1 MKTNQMHLNSLV
13 LWFMV
18 LLFGIGACAPSAS
31 LPAATSIPTFSDIN
45 PCDVSNIDI
54 TDVSWFQEPDG
65 AWRVVGMM
73 RNNSS
78 QPISKVLIGALTKK
92 KNDELVYPDGPKG
105 ETIGAYPSHLLPGEQ
120 APFSA
125 WIKREI
131 PTLDHFTM
139 DKKLCV
145 IADPAERLQLQ
156 ERGGQLLVDDNGLA
170 HVIAE
175 VVNPGPQ
182 TALINGMMVGVFDA
196 SDHLISA
203 VDAEITPRILGS
215 GESGPVRATLALPPG
230 GAAQVKS
237 YKLYMDPFVTE
248 SASELLDAGEDLQVN
263 AQYFDTAG
271 NFHLVGQITNAGTK
285 PMMVSV
291 QATVYADRARTSVV
305 DATFVNTLIPLAPG
319 ENMPFDLTDWQVL
332 NGKAD
337 LREALSKQD
346 AAVALRIE
354 PFHTWVVDTSV
365 IPLTVNPEPPT
376 FGTREAVFN
385 GIVKNETGHNIILGT
400 VTVTLRDKASGK
412 ITATGQAPMDI
423 VNTLTDGEARGY
435 SITIPIGSGFDPQT
449 MEFEIIASGQQT

>member
-1 MKTNQMHLNSLV
+1 MKTNPTRLNSLV
-13 LWFMV
+13 LWFIV
-18 LLFGIGACAPSAS
+18 LLFGIDACAPSAS
-31 LPAATSIPTFSDIN
+31 LPAPTSLPTSSDIN

-73 RNNSS
+73 HNNSS
-78 QPISKVLIGALTKK
+78 QPIAKVLIGALTRK
-92 KNDELVYPDGPKG
+92 KNDELVYPEGPKG

-131 PTLDHFTM
+131 PALDHFTIE
-139 DKKLCV
+139 KKLCV

-156 ERGGQLLVDDNGLA
+156 ERGGQLLVDDDGLA
-170 HVIAE
+170 QVTLE
-175 VVNPGPQ
+175 VLNPGPQ

-203 VDAEITPRILGS
+203 VDAEITPRILAS

-248 SASELLDAGEDLQVN
+248 SAPELLDPRKDLQVN
-263 AQYFDTAG
+263 AQYFDAVG
-271 NFHLVGQITNAGTK
+271 NFHLVGQIINAGTQ

-291 QATVYADRARTSVV
+291 QATLYADDARTAVV
-305 DATFVNTLIPLAPG
+305 DATFMNTLIPLAPG
-319 ENMPFDLTDWQVL
+319 ESMPFDLTDWQVL
-332 NGKAD
+332 IGKAD

-346 AAVALRIE
+346 AAVALRVE
-354 PFHTWVVDTSV
+354 PFHTWVADTSV
-365 IPLTVNPEPPT
+365 TPLAVNPEPPA
-376 FGTREAVFN
+376 FGAQEAVFT
-385 GIVKNETGHNIILGT
+385 GTVKNDTGHNIILGT
-400 VTVTLRDKASGK
+400 VTVTLRDKVSGK
-412 ITATGQAPMDI
+412 ITATGQAPVDI
-423 VNTLTDGEARGY
+423 VNILTDGEARGY
-435 SITIPIGSGFDPQT
+435 LIAIPVRAGFDPQT
-449 MEFEIIASGQQT
+449 VEFEITASGQGT